1 MGKLD
6 ELEIKLDKLINERAK
21 IDREIENVKETIK
34 FEKDKKYFDLT
45 YIMSE
50 NISFKSVNEIKE
62 KIQEIIGKENIKSYE
77 FLELKTLAH
86 TIKENNHGFY
96 AIVKFK
102 QTEDKIALIEK
113 ELRTAKDILEFLTI
127 RLDEIEYY
135 NN

>member
-77 FLELKTLAH
+77 FLGLKTLTY

>member
-1 MGKLD
+1 MEKLN

-21 IDREIENVKETIK
+21 LDSEIENVKETIR
-34 FEKDKKYFDLT
+34 FEKNKKYFDLT

-50 NISFKSVNEIKE
+50 NISFKSVYEIKE

-77 FLELKTLAH
+77 YLGLKTLAY

-113 ELRTAKDILEFLTI
+113 ELRTAKDILKFVTI
-127 RLDEIEYY
+127 RLDEKEYY